1 MKLDRQTLKF
11 VFLLII
17 GIIAFNFLLNNLSVI
32 PESLGFIFKLLVP
45 FIIGSAIAFIVNVPM
60 KKIEKI
66 LEEETKLKPS
76 NRRMIALLIA
86 LVIVIGLIVFV
97 LFLVVPAF
105 IKASFDVFNALPG
118 LLQNVSEQLTDWF
131 SQSPELQ
138 DQIINIEETWSGM
151 LNDFVGNFTDSMS
164 DVVNRIFML
173 LTTTIS
179 TIFNLVVGFVFAI
192 YILLSKERLKRHYRK
207 ILFAA
212 LPVEKANYVLDFG
225 TLTNHIFTQFLTG
238 QVVEAFINGLL
249 FFIGAIIFRFPYG
262 IVISVLMGFTALI
275 PYFGAFIGSF
285 IGAILIASQSIPMA
299 FFFLIYSVIIQ
310 QIDGN
315 VIYPRVVGDQ
325 IGLPAIWVLFAV
337 TIGASLWG
345 LVGMVVMV
353 PFVSVFYALITM
365 WINRRLDDKRIK
377 IDQMEARKLGR
388 LFPKRDG
395 SHDEHTI

>member
-1 MKLDRQTLKF
+1 M
-11 VFLLII
+11 
-17 GIIAFNFLLNNLSVI
+17 
-32 PESLGFIFKLLVP
+32 
-45 FIIGSAIAFIVNVPM
+45 
-60 KKIEKI
+60 
-66 LEEETKLKPS
+66 
-76 NRRMIALLIA
+76 
-86 LVIVIGLIVFV
+86 
-97 LFLVVPAF
+97 
-105 IKASFDVFNALPG
+105 
-118 LLQNVSEQLTDWF
+118 
-131 SQSPELQ
+131 
-138 DQIINIEETWSGM
+138 
-151 LNDFVGNFTDSMS
+151 
-164 DVVNRIFML
+164 
-173 LTTTIS
+173 
-179 TIFNLVVGFVFAI
+179 VGFVFAI

-285 IGAILIASQSIPMA
+285 IGAVLIASQSIPMA

-315 VIYPRVVGDQ
+315 IIYPRVVGDQ

-365 WINRRLDDKRIK
+365 WINRRLEDKQIN

-395 SHDEHTI
+395 SHDDHTI